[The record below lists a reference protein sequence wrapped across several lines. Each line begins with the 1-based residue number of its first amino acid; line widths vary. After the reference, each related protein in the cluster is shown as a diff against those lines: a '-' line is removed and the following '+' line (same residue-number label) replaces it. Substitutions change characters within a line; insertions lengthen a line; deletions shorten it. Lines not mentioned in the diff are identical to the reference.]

1 MAKVIVQIP
10 ESLGLSDEQ
19 TNDLKQKFESHVVD
33 AIKASTSAID
43 PAAKYKSEHMV
54 QIVTD
59 AN

>member
-43 PAAKYKSEHMV
+43 PAKSEHMV

-59 AN
+59 AI